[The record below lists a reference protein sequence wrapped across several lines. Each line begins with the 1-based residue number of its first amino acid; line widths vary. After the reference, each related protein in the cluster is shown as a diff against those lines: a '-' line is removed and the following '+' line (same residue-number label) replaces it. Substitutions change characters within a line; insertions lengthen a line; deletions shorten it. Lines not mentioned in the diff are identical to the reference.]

1 MERAAARSVQNVL
14 SGPRELAL
22 CEEALLDVVN
32 FQFVDG
38 GKGMM
43 SRSDMILHVVNH
55 GTYHRG
61 LVSDMMYQVPAVPKA
76 NDLTVYLKDW
86 CTGVS

>member
-1 MERAAARSVQNVL
+1 MDYAHSI
-14 SGPRELAL
+14 S
-22 CEEALLDVVN
+22 EEDLLEIVS

-38 GKGMM
+38 GEGAM

-61 LVSDMMYQVPAVPKA
+61 LVSDMMYQVPAMPPA
-76 NDLTVYLKDW
+76 NDLTVYLRDVVY
-86 CTGVS
+86 TLT

>member
-1 MERAAARSVQNVL
+1 
-14 SGPRELAL
+14 
-22 CEEALLDVVN
+22 
-32 FQFVDG
+32 
-38 GKGMM
+38 
-43 SRSDMILHVVNH
+43 MILHVVNH